1 MPFVFDLFM
10 AVRQIEASVFVVSSS
25 FDMSQLCG
33 TVVQGECNHDL
44 GTLFCE
50 LW

>member
-10 AVRQIEASVFVVSSS
+10 DVCQIETSVFVVSTS

-33 TVVQGECNHDL
+33 TVVQGECNYDL
-44 GTLFCE
+44 GMLFCE
-50 LW
+50 L